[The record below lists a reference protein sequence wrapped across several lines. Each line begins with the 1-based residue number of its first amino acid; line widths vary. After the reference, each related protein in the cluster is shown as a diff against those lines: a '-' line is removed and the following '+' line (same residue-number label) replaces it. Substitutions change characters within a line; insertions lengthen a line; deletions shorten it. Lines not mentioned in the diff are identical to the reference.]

1 MLLTTQRVSVW
12 EFFPLAATPL
22 LSTWKA
28 LQVPWSNSTVR
39 VYLPAEARPS
49 NTWRRYRPGVWLA
62 DGFDRRRGL
71 SSLLT
76 NRRGALRHVETSAAR
91 PQIAGS
97 KQSREESCA
106 AAICCC
112 EIPTL
117 RYDGWNISQDFCS
130 AWCSTAFLQKKR
142 KKERK
147 KKKEKNSPAW
157 TTRTGTT
164 EEKNKTKKQA
174 SSMLSLHHDSLKE
187 SDDIIS
193 SCFWKKSFLILHLLK
208 TIFHQIIVGSICSL
222 RDHVICNQGD
232 IEFFLFL
239 NRCEW
244 QLIEL
249 SSQVH
254 TLQWCINARFTIQLY
269 PVRII
274 YIKLS
279 FFPPD
284 RVGGGTMTSS

>member
-1 MLLTTQRVSVW
+1 MIQQHREGVPAGWSQAQQHMTSLPTGRLIGGRLWQASRVELAPDQPQRSFAPCGNQRRTPTNSRKQTIERGELCRCDLLLRNSHVTLWWVKYLTRLLQRVM
-12 EFFPLAATPL
+12 FYCF
-22 LSTWKA
+22 
-28 LQVPWSNSTVR
+28 
-39 VYLPAEARPS
+39 
-49 NTWRRYRPGVWLA
+49 
-62 DGFDRRRGL
+62 
-71 SSLLT
+71 
-76 NRRGALRHVETSAAR
+76 SA
-91 PQIAGS
+91 
-97 KQSREESCA
+97 
-106 AAICCC
+106 
-112 EIPTL
+112 
-117 RYDGWNISQDFCS
+117 
-130 AWCSTAFLQKKR
+130 KKR

-232 IEFFLFL
+232 IECFLFL